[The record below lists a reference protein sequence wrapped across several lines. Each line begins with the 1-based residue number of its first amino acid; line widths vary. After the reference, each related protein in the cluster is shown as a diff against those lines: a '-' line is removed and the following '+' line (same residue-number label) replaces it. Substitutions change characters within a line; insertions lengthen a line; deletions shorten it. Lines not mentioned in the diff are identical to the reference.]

1 MTARVGINGFGRIGR
16 QILKAIRDNYPN
28 ELDVVAFK
36 DIGDLKTMAH
46 LLKYDSNYGRFD
58 GSVEVERD
66 AIVVDGRKVTVLAVH
81 GQRVSLGIE
90 APASITV
97 VRSELLTSSPRR
109 LTGSELS
116 VNHSTSTSVSVE
128 SMRIEDTH
136 KGSTT

>member
-1 MTARVGINGFGRIGR
+1 MLV
-16 QILKAIRDNYPN
+16 L
-28 ELDVVAFK
+28 
-36 DIGDLKTMAH
+36 
-46 LLKYDSNYGRFD
+46 S
-58 GSVEVERD
+58 
-66 AIVVDGRKVTVLAVH
+66 RKVGEQICVPQFDIVLTVLAVH

-90 APASITV
+90 APASIRV
-97 VRSELLTSSPRR
+97 VRSELLASSPQR

>member
-58 GSVEVERD
+58 GSVEVEGD
-66 AIVVDGRKVTVLAVH
+66 ALVVDGRKVTVLAVH